1 MLMADYGQTLH
12 SACYRFP
19 LRAAFA
25 LIRPRAIRLGHEP
38 KGASH
43 GDKLSLGKRAEVKAW
58 LAAHFCL
65 VPQIPGKEA
74 AHG

>member
-1 MLMADYGQTLH
+1 MLMADYAQTLH

-25 LIRPRAIRLGHEP
+25 LVRPRAIRLGHEVR
-38 KGASH
+38 GASH
-43 GDKLSLGKRAEVKAW
+43 GDRLSLGKRGEVKAW
-58 LAAHFCL
+58 LGENFRL
-65 VPQIPGKEA
+65 VPQLPGKEA